1 MNDSEKCKNEPG
13 GLVIGGVKLDIPV
26 IQGGMGVGVSLS
38 GLAGAVAKEGGVGI
52 ISTAQIG
59 FTEPDFETNTLESC
73 LRAIGT
79 HIAKAKEIAGGRG
92 LVGVNVM
99 TALKNYRE
107 HVTRAVAAGADI
119 IVCGAGLPADL
130 PLIVSDAC
138 EKFHVKRP
146 FIAPILSSARA
157 ARLILRQWANRYN
170 ETADLIVV
178 EGPKAGGHLGF
189 AAEDAKSPEKVDFD
203 SIIKEVIDCKKE
215 FEAKF
220 GRKIAVAAGGG
231 IYSKADADRV
241 FASGADGIQVASR
254 FVATVECDAAAEYK
268 QAYIDADESLIT
280 IIKSPVGMPGRALKN
295 DFVRK
300 AEQNRI
306 PVTKCLSCLSKCK
319 PSEIPYCIT
328 EALIRAVKG
337 DTKNGLIFCGA
348 NISPIKKIVSVKE
361 VINELLGYF

>member
-146 FIAPILSSARA
+146 FIAPIVSSARA

-189 AAEDAKSPEKVDFD
+189 AAEDAKSPEKVDFY

-220 GRKIAVAAGGG
+220 GRKIAVVAGGG

-361 VINELLGYF
+361 VINELLGYC